1 MVDRIKQ
8 LIGRL
13 DDWSR
18 SHRLPRI
25 SRRAITGFLNHE
37 ALQYAGSMAYFAV
50 LSIFQLLVLAVVI
63 GSFVIGEGE
72 ARDFVVEQVSA
83 ASPLDASVIGD
94 IIDSV
99 IESRGGMSIISIGF
113 LTWSAL
119 GIFSA
124 LSNGISRVFENAP
137 KRPFLKDKLVGLLL
151 MGLTG
156 LLAIASVVIGIVTGI
171 LQSAA
176 SDVLADLPGGGTA
189 VWLIG
194 LLAPIFLIFL
204 AFWVIYKVVPNR
216 PVGWG
221 EVLPGAVVA
230 ALLWTVL
237 RFGFTWYATSVANY
251 ESAFGPISTGIT
263 LLVFLYFASVIVLL
277 GAEFARASAV
287 DDELV
292 VGAAGV
298 TTADPR
304 LLPVPVDPAPM
315 PAPPPRR
322 GVPKPLLVAA
332 GALVGLV
339 VGRLTKRDDG
349 EYLD

>member
-1 MVDRIKQ
+1 MDRVKQ

-13 DDWSR
+13 DEWSLR
-18 SHRLPRI
+18 HRLPRI

-37 ALQYAGSMAYFAV
+37 ALQTAGSMAYFAV
-50 LSIFQLLVLAVVI
+50 LSIFQFLVLGVVV
-63 GSFVIGEGE
+63 GSYVIGEGE
-72 ARDFVVEQVSA
+72 ARQFVIDNVSA
-83 ASPLDASVIGD
+83 GSPIDAETVGG

-99 IESRGGMSIISIGF
+99 IESRGAMSIISIGF
-113 LTWSAL
+113 LLWSAL

-156 LLAIASVVIGIVTGI
+156 ILAVASLVIGIVTGV
-171 LQSAA
+171 LQEVA
-176 SDVLADLPGGGTA
+176 SDVLADLPGGGT
-189 VWLIG
+189 VIWLIG
-194 LLAPIFLIFL
+194 LLAPVLLIFL

-221 EVLPGAVVA
+221 EVMPSAVVA

-263 LLVFLYFASVIVLL
+263 LLVFLYFASIIVLL
-277 GAEFARASAV
+277 GAEFARASAL
-287 DDELV
+287 DDEL
-292 VGAAGV
+292 GPITA
-298 TTADPR
+298 ADPC
-304 LLPVPVDPAPM
+304 LLPVPVA
-315 PAPPPRR
+315 APPGPAAPPKR
-322 GVPKPLLVAA
+322 GLPKPILLA
-332 GALVGLV
+332 GGAVVGLV
-339 VGRLTKRDDG
+339 IGRLTKRDDRDN
-349 EYLD
+349 L